1 MQLLEMNLRNFRNYQ
16 ELSLD
21 FDPGVNLIVGNN
33 AQGKTNL
40 LEAISYLG
48 SGKSFRAQK
57 TSEMVRF
64 GADFADIDAKVFA
77 QNREQELL
85 ARIDA
90 EQARVRELEAKLQ
103 SVASGEPS
111 NATEEELEAYRR
123 AEQAERLAKERAQQI
138 YDQANAVLSDAAQE
152 ATIVADDIANLT
164 DKLTEFLSQY
174 RTSAQ
179 NARDTFQKAAEN
191 LQNTDK

>member
-1 MQLLEMNLRNFRNYQ
+1 MATVHNFRPALNGFNREDVVHYIEFINNRNKTQ
-16 ELSLD
+16 LD
-21 FDPGVNLIVGNN
+21 QMQTQLR
-33 AQGKTNL
+33 T
-40 LEAISYLG
+40 
-48 SGKSFRAQK
+48 
-57 TSEMVRF
+57 
-64 GADFADIDAKVFA
+64 A

-90 EQARVRELEAKLQ
+90 EQTRVR
-103 SVASGEPS
+103 
-111 NATEEELEAYRR
+111 ELEAYRR

-164 DKLTEFLSQY
+164 DKLTELLSQY
-174 RTSAQ
+174 RASAQ